1 MTPVNPDAA
10 TVDTICR
17 DVRALVVG
25 IAPRLDAI
33 DDEASLFDVAHVDSL
48 TFLAI
53 LRKIEERYGLAV
65 FGSDLGLA
73 ECSSIRALATY
84 VTAHAA
90 VAAGSVDL
98 AAPRLEI
105 AR

>member
-1 MTPVNPDAA
+1 MTSLNPDAGTSA
-10 TVDTICR
+10 AICR
-17 DVRALVVG
+17 DVRAIAVG
-25 IAPRLDAI
+25 VAPRLDAL
-33 DDEASLFDVAHVDSL
+33 DDDASLFDVAHIDSL

-90 VAAGSVDL
+90 VAAASTGSE
-98 AAPRLEI
+98 ARLEST
-105 AR
+105 R